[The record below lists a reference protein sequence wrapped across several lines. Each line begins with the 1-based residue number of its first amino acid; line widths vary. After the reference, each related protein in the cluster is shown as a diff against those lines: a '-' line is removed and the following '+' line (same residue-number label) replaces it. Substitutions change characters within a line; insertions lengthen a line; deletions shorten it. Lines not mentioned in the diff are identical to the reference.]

1 MKKRILLMTILIALG
16 GGLVLS
22 GCSGKGETKDRAD
35 ICRDP
40 KGDRT
45 EKGGQNCREAEGRGA
60 CGTDSG
66 CVWRC
71 CAAACVYL
79 RT

>member
-1 MKKRILLMTILIALG
+1 MDGGKRDQRQDRC
-16 GGLVLS
+16 VVS
-22 GCSGKGETKDRAD
+22 VRGKGETKDRAD

-71 CAAACVYL
+71 CAAAYVYL